1 MSDKSVVL
9 DMNLEHIEHIRIR
22 AAETD
27 LAVAESRRCA
37 AVAENNVIVATLL
50 PLGYNKAKE
59 AMDMKDILPE
69 VNSPLF
75 AGVDPED
82 RKTMLGCIGY
92 HIGTFKKGDIVAF
105 EEENIKHIG
114 IIISGAVDMVKEDL
128 WGNKT
133 MLVRMRKDELFGET
147 FACGSDNLSVV
158 TFLVSE
164 DARILFMPFDRVMHS
179 CTMACVFHH
188 RLIENMVA
196 IIANKNRDLMRKVEV
211 VSKRSIRE
219 KLLAYL
225 SIQAQTQNSR
235 YFEIPLGRVELAEY
249 LCVDR
254 SALTRELVKMKE
266 DGLIDYDKNCFRIL

>member
-1 MSDKSVVL
+1 MKNIMS
-9 DMNLEHIEHIRIR
+9 
-22 AAETD
+22 
-27 LAVAESRRCA
+27 
-37 AVAENNVIVATLL
+37 
-50 PLGYNKAKE
+50 
-59 AMDMKDILPE
+59 E
-69 VNSPLF
+69 VHSPLF
-75 AGVDPED
+75 QGIKPDERNA
-82 RKTMLGCIGY
+82 MLGCIGY

-105 EEENIKHIG
+105 EGDNLKHIG
-114 IIISGAVDMVKEDL
+114 IIMKGSVDMVKEDL

-164 DARILFMPFDRVMHS
+164 DAQILFMPFDRVMHS
-179 CTMACVFHH
+179 CTMACQFHH
-188 RLIENMVA
+188 RLIENMVK
-196 IIANKNRDLMRKVEV
+196 IIADKNRDLMRKVDV
-211 VSKRSIRE
+211 VSKRTIRE

-225 SIQAQTQNSR
+225 SIQAQVQNSR

-254 SALTRELVKMKE
+254 SALTRELAKMKE

>member
-1 MSDKSVVL
+1 ML
-9 DMNLEHIEHIRIR
+9 GANLLQQQDS
-22 AAETD
+22 AGPP
-27 LAVAESRRCA
+27 SFSF
-37 AVAENNVIVATLL
+37 NVIVATSVKML
-50 PLGYNKAKE
+50 YNASTIAEVIDLQELIAK
-59 AMDMKDILPE
+59 

-75 AGVDPED
+75 YGIQPED
-82 RKTMLGCIGY
+82 RKAMLGCIGY

-114 IIISGAVDMVKEDL
+114 ILLSGAVDMIKEDL

-158 TFLVSE
+158 TFMVSE
-164 DARILFMPFDRVMHS
+164 DAKILFLPFDRVMHS
-179 CTMACVFHH
+179 CTMACQFHH
-188 RLIENMVA
+188 RLIENMVH
-196 IIANKNRDLMRKVEV
+196 IIADKNRDLMRKVEV
-211 VSKRSIRE
+211 VSKRTIRE

-225 SIQAQTQNSR
+225 SIQAQIQESR

-254 SALTRELVKMKE
+254 SALTRELAKMKE
-266 DGLIDYDKNCFRIL
+266 DGLIDYDRNCFRMR